1 MLAKSKL
8 SSIEV
13 LVFKTLI
20 DSVIS
25 HDKFVLK
32 NNVLKEYNEIK
43 EEIKKFKDLSSSS
56 KILVYLSLFWFD
68 QRINNWLRENLQQI

>member
-13 LVFKTLI
+13 LVFKALI

-25 HDKFVLK
+25 QDKFVLK

-56 KILVYLSLFWFD
+56 KILVYLSLSWFH

>member
-13 LVFKTLI
+13 LVFKALI

-25 HDKFVLK
+25 QDKLVLK

-56 KILVYLSLFWFD
+56 KILVYLSLSWFD

>member
-56 KILVYLSLFWFD
+56 KILVYLSLSWFD